1 MKITKILLSI
11 FIVSLVCGV
20 LGFNTQKI
28 IAAGTSLGLRI
39 FSNDTGAKQL
49 QVIATDAVNTVFS
62 VDASGTVDTNS
73 DYYISGSPI
82 NVSHWTND
90 AQYLTYYNTISYADS
105 AGYASTAGSLDYNAS
120 GYSPYM
126 SVGYADNSNNAYYAN
141 YVNYEN
147 DPTFYNVPYD
157 GIPYGYQAGTG
168 WVQVSGDTTFTDWR
182 AGTTYTPSGS
192 TEFNDGA
199 SKIVRLWDLP
209 NSRLSYW
216 SDGTNTMEI
225 GKTGSLTYIEGSSDI
240 VSTLDGTHAY
250 SIDAGTSIPFSFKT
264 TKASTDSVEVIGKF
278 QRHTTGTAGNG
289 IGGSQDIYL
298 TNDAGNPV
306 LAGQIQAV
314 MTDVSAGSETV
325 VLKFYALKAGVMTLV
340 NTW

>member
-49 QVIATDAVNTVFS
+49 QVIATNAEDTVFS
-62 VDASGTVDTNS
+62 VDASGTVDTSS

-82 NVSHWTND
+82 SVSHWVND
-90 AQYLTYYNTISYADS
+90 GYYMQDGGNYPNTSV
-105 AGYASTAGSLDYNAS
+105 GYASTASSLDYYAS

-126 SVGYADNSNNAYYAN
+126 SVGYADNANYAS

-147 DPTFYNVPYD
+147 DPTFYGVPGD
-157 GIPYGYQAGTG
+157 GTPYGYQAGTG
-168 WVQVSGDTTFTDWR
+168 WVQVLGDTTFTNWR
-182 AGTTYTPSGS
+182 GGTAYTPTGS

-199 SKIVRLWDLP
+199 SNVVRLWDLP

-278 QRHTTGTAGNG
+278 QRHTTGTAANG

-298 TNDAGNPV
+298 TNDAGTPV